1 MVPTELLFPPKWNTF
16 LEERKKHL
24 RFKKLARPGKLKWPR
39 EFKGCRKRRKLKK
52 LTFSRPLPKVI
63 KSEISCRE
71 EEILWSW
78 QVGSSE
84 DAASWVTTMLG
95 WTLLWCGGLCGT
107 HAPAGDPRKPT
118 HGLTKL
124 DFRGCLIGLVI
135 GVPTGVSRQLFTA
148 LWQKLHNLSQRH
160 FTLTKEDI
168 SSRSLELEL
177 QGFREERDCAPFW
190 TTLMGSDLE
199 AKHHN
204 KKSSFLL

>member
-1 MVPTELLFPPKWNTF
+1 MEVLKMQLHESPPCW
-16 LEERKKHL
+16 
-24 RFKKLARPGKLKWPR
+24 
-39 EFKGCRKRRKLKK
+39 
-52 LTFSRPLPKVI
+52 
-63 KSEISCRE
+63 
-71 EEILWSW
+71 
-78 QVGSSE
+78 
-84 DAASWVTTMLG
+84 
-95 WTLLWCGGLCGT
+95 GGPCCDVVAFVVT

-135 GVPTGVSRQLFTA
+135 GVLTGVSRQLFTA
-148 LWQKLHNLSQRH
+148 LWEKLHNLSQRH

>member
-1 MVPTELLFPPKWNTF
+1 M
-16 LEERKKHL
+16 KHL
-24 RFKKLARPGKLKWPR
+24 PGGKKEAPTIQEASKTR
-39 EFKGCRKRRKLKK
+39 EAQVTQGIQRMQETEEAKEANIFQASPQSYKIRNQ
-52 LTFSRPLPKVI
+52 F
-63 KSEISCRE
+63 RE

-135 GVPTGVSRQLFTA
+135 GVLTGVSRQLFTA

-160 FTLTKEDI
+160 FTLTKENI